1 MKVLYVHGSS
11 KIEGIINALR
21 KLGIDHEIYPT
32 RMVDVFVN
40 DSEAIEVAAHCRQS
54 GITHIMSIHLIDT
67 LAVAAQKARISY
79 P

>member
-1 MKVLYVHGSS
+1 MKRNWRNCCPGWKVIHEVLYVHGSS

-54 GITHIMSIHLIDT
+54 GITHIMSIH
-67 LAVAAQKARISY
+67 
-79 P
+79 